1 MLAAP
6 APAPAPALAAPLTPT
21 PTETGRF
28 GLPPWHVLR
37 AYLIACGPLFIV
49 YTIANET
56 DGDFTRG
63 FDVVSAVS
71 GTLRNAG
78 PAFVLLLAL
87 WAYTGWMERRNFG
100 VTRVLLNHGL
110 MAIVFAGTVQTLS
123 YLLIWATL
131 DLKTAERARGTWFIW
146 QGMFMMM
153 MYWATAGGFSAYRA
167 VQRARAEAAASA
179 QAQTL
184 LARTELAALR
194 NKLNP
199 HFLFNTLHS
208 IIALTRND
216 APRAEGALL
225 MFSDM
230 LRYVLDTEKA
240 GLDQVPLQQELDF
253 TRDYLA
259 LEALRLGPRLTVQWQ
274 VDDAALAVAV
284 PALSVQ
290 PMVEN
295 SIKHAFNPRSAPGV
309 LHIHVSLDE
318 AAELLHIDIRDDGP
332 GSTPEALAAAQGL
345 GIKTVARR
353 LLLQHGDRASLR
365 ITTQPGAGFCA
376 HFTLPA

>member
-1 MLAAP
+1 MPVVSPPTARCSGHAPKPRP
-6 APAPAPALAAPLTPT
+6 AP
-21 PTETGRF
+21 
-28 GLPPWHVLR
+28 
-37 AYLIACGPLFIV
+37 
-49 YTIANET
+49 
-56 DGDFTRG
+56 
-63 FDVVSAVS
+63 
-71 GTLRNAG
+71 
-78 PAFVLLLAL
+78 
-87 WAYTGWMERRNFG
+87 
-100 VTRVLLNHGL
+100 
-110 MAIVFAGTVQTLS
+110 
-123 YLLIWATL
+123 
-131 DLKTAERARGTWFIW
+131 
-146 QGMFMMM
+146 
-153 MYWATAGGFSAYRA
+153 
-167 VQRARAEAAASA
+167 SA

-208 IIALTRND
+208 IIALTRKD

-274 VDDAALAVAV
+274 VDEAALSVAV

-290 PMVEN
+290 PVVEN
-295 SIKHAFNPRSAPGV
+295 SIQHAFNPRSAPGV
-309 LHIHVSLDE
+309 LRISVRLD
-318 AAELLHIDIRDDGP
+318 ALAHTLHIDIQDDGP
-332 GSTPEALAAAQGL
+332 GCTPDALAAAQGL

-365 ITTQPGAGFCA
+365 IVTQPGAGFSA
-376 HFTLPA
+376 HFTLPAP